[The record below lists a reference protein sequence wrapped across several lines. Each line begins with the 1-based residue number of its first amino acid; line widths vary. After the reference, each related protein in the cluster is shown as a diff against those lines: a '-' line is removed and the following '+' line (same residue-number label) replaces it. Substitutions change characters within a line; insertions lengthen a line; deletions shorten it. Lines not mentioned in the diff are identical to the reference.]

1 MHTLNLFTVNFGSSK
16 ANATGSN
23 GVGFK
28 ILDSTGSIVLPR
40 TTDGITQTAPGIY
53 SARPRFPDSDD
64 SFQIVW
70 DTGAAFS
77 KTHYATETVN
87 NMQQFFQLTSS
98 IAAVNQAVDMASD
111 VIDTVL
117 GDIKTMLIDISVV
130 RDFTAGRWR
139 MQNNQM
145 IFYKEDN
152 VTEVARFELLD
163 AGGKPSMDSV
173 FERKKVTN

>member
-23 GVGFK
+23 GVGFT

-53 SARPRFPDSDD
+53 SVRPRFPDSDD
-64 SFQIVW
+64 SYQIVW
-70 DTGAAFS
+70 DTGTAFS

-98 IAAVNQAVDMASD
+98 IAAVNQAVEMAAD
-111 VIDTVL
+111 VIDTTL
-117 GDIKTMLIDISVV
+117 SGIQTMMLDISLIK
-130 RDFTAGRWR
+130 DFTTGRWR
-139 MQNNQM
+139 MMDNQM
-145 IFYKEDN
+145 IFYKDDN
-152 VTEVARFELLD
+152 ITEVGRFDLLD
-163 AGGKPSMDSV
+163 GKGQPSMDSV
-173 FERKKVTN
+173 FERRKIVS